1 MKLRSPSLFWRTFL
15 LIALLLAGVLAAL
28 VQSFRLLEREPR
40 AQHIAQQVTSIVN
53 ITRGALLY
61 SDPALRRE
69 LLDDLADNEGI
80 RIAPREATDRIVA
93 LPDRPLTRLIL
104 EKIQAELGPDTIVAS
119 EVNGV
124 PGNWVS
130 FTIDG
135 DGYWVFIER
144 EPLTRSGGP
153 EWARWAVITTVL
165 AVLVAIA
172 ITRVV
177 NRPLK
182 RLSQA
187 AAELGAGHKP
197 APLPENGP
205 VEIRT
210 VNQSFNR
217 MVADLAKLEHDRA
230 LLLAGISHDLRTPL
244 TRLRLELD
252 LTALPESTRAAMI
265 DDIEQMDAIVGQF
278 LDYAR
283 PAPQQAKAEV
293 DLSALVEAAL
303 AHVRADEAT
312 QLNTD
317 VAPGIRVEGYATELR
332 RALDNLLTNAMRY
345 GRDAQSG
352 RLALHVELHNSD
364 GRAVVAVE
372 DHGPGIAE
380 DIIPR
385 LLRPFERGDTA
396 RGGHAGAGLG
406 LSIVER
412 IARLHGGSLKLRA
425 VNATAPH
432 GLRVELELPLTK
444 DDQRPD

>member
-1 MKLRSPSLFWRTFL
+1 LKLRSPPLFWRTFL

-40 AQHIAQQVTSIVN
+40 AQHIAQQVISIVN

-80 RIAPREATDRIVA
+80 RIAPREAADRIVA
-93 LPDRPLTRLIL
+93 LPDRPLVRLIL
-104 EKIQAELGPDTIVAS
+104 EKIQAELGRDTIVAS

-130 FTIDG
+130 FSIDG

-153 EWARWAVITTVL
+153 EWARWAVITTLL

-187 AAELGAGHKP
+187 AAELGAGQKP
-197 APLPENGP
+197 ATLPEDGP
-205 VEIRT
+205 AEIRT

-217 MVADLAKLEHDRA
+217 MVADLAKLEHDRT

-283 PAPQQAKAEV
+283 PAPQQAKAAV

-312 QLNTD
+312 QLQTD
-317 VAPGIRVEGYATELR
+317 IAPGIHVAGYATELR

-352 RLALHVELHNSD
+352 HLALRVELHNSD
-364 GRAVVAVE
+364 GRVVVAVE

-380 DIIPR
+380 DAVPR

-396 RGGHAGAGLG
+396 RGGHASAGLG
-406 LSIVER
+406 LSIVDR
-412 IARLHGGSLKLRA
+412 IARLHGGSLTLRA

-432 GLRVELELPLTK
+432 GLRAELELPLA
-444 DDQRPD
+444 